1 VRSDIEWIDATR
13 GIEHATARLIESPHT
28 RLLVCDGELDQM
40 LGIVQSGDLLSSV
53 LQGRALNVTDFV
65 REPLVVPEGTSTL
78 RVLEQIRAHPI
89 PLAVVVDEY
98 GSLEGMVTAN
108 DLLATIAGDLVDT
121 QDADYAASRG
131 DDGIW
136 LVDGSMSLQDLEHTT
151 GIVLPREATYVTLS
165 GLVLHLLD
173 RMPVEGDTV
182 TVGAWQLQVESLERR
197 RVGKLRIAPVPDE
210 G

>member
-1 VRSDIEWIDATR
+1 
-13 GIEHATARLIESPHT
+13 
-28 RLLVCDGELDQM
+28 M
-40 LGIVQSGDLLSSV
+40 

-98 GSLEGMVTAN
+98 GSIDGMVTAN

-121 QDADYAASRG
+121 QDADYGANRIEDSV
-131 DDGIW
+131 W
-136 LVDGSMSLQDLEHTT
+136 LVDGSMSLQDLQHAT
-151 GIVLPREATYVTLS
+151 GIGLPRDATYVTLS

-173 RMPVEGDTV
+173 RMPVEGDELGV
-182 TVGAWQLQVESLERR
+182 EGHLLRVESLERR
-197 RVGKLRIAPVPDE
+197 RVGKLRITRLPDE

>member
-1 VRSDIEWIDATR
+1 
-13 GIEHATARLIESPHT
+13 
-28 RLLVCDGELDQM
+28 M
-40 LGIVQSGDLLSSV
+40 

-98 GSLEGMVTAN
+98 GSIEGMVTAN

-121 QDADYAASRG
+121 QDADYGANRIEDSV
-131 DDGIW
+131 W
-136 LVDGSMSLQDLEHTT
+136 LVDGSMSLQDLQHAT
-151 GIVLPREATYVTLS
+151 GIGLPRDATYVTLS
-165 GLVLHLLD
+165 GLVLPARPHA
-173 RMPVEGDTV
+173 G
-182 TVGAWQLQVESLERR
+182 GRR
-197 RVGKLRIAPVPDE
+197 RARRGGPPAARGIAGAAAGGQAADHTTA